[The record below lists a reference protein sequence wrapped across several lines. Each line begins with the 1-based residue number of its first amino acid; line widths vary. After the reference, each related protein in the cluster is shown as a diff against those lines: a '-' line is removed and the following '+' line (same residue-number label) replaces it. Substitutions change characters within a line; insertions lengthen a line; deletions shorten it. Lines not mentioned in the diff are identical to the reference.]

1 MKKCVDEGNLGAKTG
16 TGLYQWKPED
26 LTAIKKRREEI
37 LIEWL
42 QKDKQGEEFQCTL
55 GIIISYYR
63 KNIQLIRYSL

>member
-1 MKKCVDEGNLGAKTG
+1 MNADLADDKEGSAIMKKCVDEGNLGAKTG

-42 QKDKQGEEFQCTL
+42 QKDKQGEEF
-55 GIIISYYR
+55 
-63 KNIQLIRYSL
+63 